1 MSYNTSAKKSPVKK
15 TPNKTRV
22 IPTTSKNSLLNR
34 TPDSYSQATKAS
46 SVVRN
51 AMWNRRWSQNVATKT
66 SLHSSAVSIDGNNLR
81 TNENLEDS
89 RSFSKD
95 SRFSNNFNFDMTFSN
110 KFKSDSKE
118 LEIREVELESDA
130 STKQINPFEISN
142 FESLIAKSK
151 QTPVSN
157 YSITL

>member
-1 MSYNTSAKKSPVKK
+1 
-15 TPNKTRV
+15 
-22 IPTTSKNSLLNR
+22 
-34 TPDSYSQATKAS
+34 
-46 SVVRN
+46 
-51 AMWNRRWSQNVATKT
+51 
-66 SLHSSAVSIDGNNLR
+66 
-81 TNENLEDS
+81 
-89 RSFSKD
+89 
-95 SRFSNNFNFDMTFSN
+95 MTFSN

-130 STKQINPFEISN
+130 SKKQINPFEISN